1 MCFFNPYTI
10 AKTLLAPIFVLLI
23 SPALLAGETE
33 SSSLGNV
40 VIPQPATPE
49 NVQQCVEPTEIMRR
63 EHMNFLL
70 HQREQT
76 VLDGIRTKKYSF
88 TGCIDCHAQPSND
101 GKIVRFDDPE
111 YFCTTCHQYTA
122 VNIDCF
128 ECHSDQPSA
137 AAKQISQNFS
147 TEEILARID
156 SSSASNSLR
165 SSAHKPLLQ
174 QVEISGD

>member
-1 MCFFNPYTI
+1 MT
-10 AKTLLAPIFVLLI
+10 KTLLAPIFVLLI

-40 VIPQPATPE
+40 VIPQPAT
-49 NVQQCVEPTEIMRR
+49 EPTEIMRR

-70 HQREQT
+70 DQREQT

-101 GKIVRFDDPE
+101 GKIVRFDNPE
-111 YFCTTCHQYTA
+111 YFCTACHQYTA

-128 ECHSDQPSA
+128 ECHSDQPSP

>member
-1 MCFFNPYTI
+1 MKFFNPYKI
-10 AKTLLAPIFVLLI
+10 VKTLLAPIFVLLI

-40 VIPQPATPE
+40 VIPQPAAPAHA
-49 NVQQCVEPTEIMRR
+49 QQCVEPTEIMRR

-70 HQREQT
+70 DQRDKT
-76 VLDGIRTKKYSF
+76 VLEGIRSKKYSF
-88 TGCIDCHAQPSND
+88 TGCIDCHAQPTDD

-128 ECHSDQPSA
+128 ECHSDQPSP

-147 TEEILARID
+147 TQNILARID
-156 SSSASNSLR
+156 TSSASNSLR
-165 SSAHKPLLQ
+165 GSAHKLSLQ